1 MKMNLIKI
9 MKLAIRRFSEYYEIK
24 KYRIN
29 AADAIT
35 VQNYNLNTYKIKIGN
50 KK

>member
-1 MKMNLIKI
+1 
-9 MKLAIRRFSEYYEIK
+9 MKLAIRGFSEYYEIK

-29 AADAIT
+29 AADAIV
-35 VQNYNLNTYKIKIGN
+35 VQNYNLNTYKIKIGS

>member
-1 MKMNLIKI
+1 
-9 MKLAIRRFSEYYEIK
+9 MKLAIIKFSEYYEIK

-29 AADAIT
+29 SADAII
-35 VQNYNLNTYKIKIGN
+35 VQNYNLNTYKIKIGS

>member
-1 MKMNLIKI
+1 MNLIKI
-9 MKLAIRRFSEYYEIK
+9 MKLPIMRFSAYYEIK
-24 KYRIN
+24 KYRIK
-29 AADAIT
+29 ALDAII